1 MIRGGDIT
9 EGIYIMQL
17 FLFLALIITICFAF
31 LAIQNPGLITIQ
43 FVKWSFSG
51 SLAFVL
57 AIAFFS
63 GVLAGVFILVPTLW
77 RRAKTGRAQR
87 KRIQELERELVSSTD
102 NRQQPID

>member
-1 MIRGGDIT
+1 
-9 EGIYIMQL
+9 MQL
-17 FLFLALIITICFAF
+17 FLFLALIITILFAL

-51 SLAFVL
+51 PLAFIL

-63 GVLAGVFILVPTLW
+63 GILAGVFILVPTLW

-87 KRIQELERELVSSTD
+87 RRIQELERELVSTINQKEEALQTAD
-102 NRQQPID
+102 NRSQAID